1 MRSTPTRCGEVKE
14 RFVTLSLS
22 KSWPLKKGAATAVAD
37 RRWRDEKQEG
47 RTIAPTQRL
56 KNKNATK
63 YTKLAKERKKANG
76 IATLLSTHT
85 KGRRRLLVA
94 DAERDRTKTECDDDD
109 GGREVWA
116 GPGETRLWRRAGLDE
131 RRHRLVE
138 SVEQVLAREQLLD
151 GGIDLRVQLAQ
162 VLKARDWLVQ

>member
-1 MRSTPTRCGEVKE
+1 MAIKE
-14 RFVTLSLS
+14 RRGDGGCGSE
-22 KSWPLKKGAATAVAD
+22 VA
-37 RRWRDEKQEG
+37 RRETRRSDDCSDPK
-47 RTIAPTQRL
+47 A

-63 YTKLAKERKKANG
+63 DTKLAKERKKANG
-76 IATLLSTHT
+76 IATLFSTHT